1 MSQQL
6 EFPVF
11 LYIERVVKEKNTRNI
26 ETKQLIFFIEPC
38 VVLGVMNL
46 CIVVIV
52 QGLTLL
58 CCYLSNGLIVLCCAV
73 SHGLMV

>member
-1 MSQQL
+1 M
-6 EFPVF
+6 
-11 LYIERVVKEKNTRNI
+11 KEKNTSKI
-26 ETKQLIFFIEPC
+26 ETNKLIFFIEPY

-46 CIVVIV
+46 CIVVVV

-58 CCYLSNGLIVLCCAV
+58 CCYLSNGLIVLCCDV